1 MKKESRENGI
11 LRTDLSWQSDSSDVK
26 FVVKGPS
33 FLKLTCQMKNC

>member
-11 LRTDLSWQSDSSDVK
+11 LRAELPGQTDSSDVK